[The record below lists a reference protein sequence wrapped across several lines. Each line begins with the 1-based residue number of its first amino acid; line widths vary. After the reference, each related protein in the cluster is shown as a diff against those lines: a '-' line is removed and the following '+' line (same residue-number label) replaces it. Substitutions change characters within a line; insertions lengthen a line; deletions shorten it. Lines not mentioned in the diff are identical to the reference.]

1 MYEVYAM
8 PKQNTTAE
16 RLGAFSDGV
25 IAVIITIM
33 VLELKAPDKTTFS
46 ALLPLW
52 PIMISYVVSYLF
64 IAIIWLNHHHLLR
77 FVDRATPALIWVNFA
92 HLFGVSLVPFATA
105 WVARTR
111 LASAPVATYAA
122 IFVCVNLAYLV
133 FERQALGQAD
143 ATQVPERARRMAK
156 RRSCATLSIFT
167 SAMLVSL
174 FAPRVGFA
182 LICCAL
188 LPYLKPEAPATRLW
202 RQPATHL
209 KI

>member
-1 MYEVYAM
+1 MYEVEYAM

-188 LPYLKPEAPATRLW
+188 LPYLKPEAPAARL
-202 RQPATHL
+202 
-209 KI
+209 